1 MHCFTDEQF
10 TNICRVLNELSLG
23 NLNYRLEYTDE
34 GDDYEMLVTY
44 LNLIGEMGMLY
55 LSELLSHNEEIEV
68 FAEINLHLDQNFTV
82 KSNSESLSTILNKT
96 PEELKGKPFEKLIT
110 LESLKAWS
118 NIKRNLTYYNMP
130 SSGCRIFFKVN
141 SSIHYDCFCYFSRLP
156 DNSIYI
162 STHKAKTHTLKAV
175 MGRLGIAPPNQ
186 EHREKGKPI
195 PHLSEEDRIKVLMLE
210 IILYFEQHLDG
221 SLPDMKTITR
231 YFGINEKKFK
241 QSFKKYFNQTPYA
254 FYIDKKLDRA
264 MELLKTSHM
273 SIEEVAYSVGYNTKS
288 GFNEA
293 FKKKFGMTPGKVKK
307 KE

>member
-1 MHCFTDEQF
+1 MHYFTNEQF

-23 NLNYRLEYTDE
+23 NLNYRLEFTDE

-44 LNLIGEMGMLY
+44 LNLIGEMGMMY
-55 LSELLSHNEEIEV
+55 LSELLSHNEEIEA
-68 FAEINLHLDQNFTV
+68 FTEINLHLYENFKV
-82 KSNSESLSTILNKT
+82 KSNSESLSKILNKT

-110 LESLKAWS
+110 LESLQAWS

-175 MGRLGIAPPNQ
+175 MERLGIAPPKQ
-186 EHREKGKPI
+186 KGKPL
-195 PHLSEEDRIKVLMLE
+195 PHLSEEDKIKVLMLE

-221 SLPDMKTITR
+221 SLTDMKTISR
-231 YFGINEKKFK
+231 NFGINEKKLK
-241 QSFKKYFNQTPYA
+241 QYFKKFYNQTPYA
-254 FYIDKKLDRA
+254 FYINKKLDRA
-264 MELLKTSHM
+264 MELLKKSHL

-293 FKKKFGMTPGKVKK
+293 FKKKFGMTPGKVVR
-307 KE
+307 EG